1 MFNFKFNSTYL
12 KKIFRNAAKT
22 SYQYF
27 VASKVD
33 SVFIDLV
40 HLCISNIPVFV
51 VFFVFFRVFPNLKGI
66 QLSFRTNLGFISEI
80 YAPVKK
86 INERRNNLIY
96 TYLTCTCI
104 TN

>member
-1 MFNFKFNSTYL
+1 MQLKRVINILLQARLTRYLLIWFTFVFPTYRFL
-12 KKIFRNAAKT
+12 LSF
-22 SYQYF
+22 
-27 VASKVD
+27 
-33 SVFIDLV
+33 L
-40 HLCISNIPVFV
+40 
-51 VFFVFFRVFPNLKGI
+51 VFFRVFPNLKGI

-80 YAPVKK
+80 YATVKK